1 MILTY
6 PTVST
11 AYTVQRWG
19 NVNYSMYPGG
29 RHMGIDI
36 GGPMVGAPI
45 YAVCDGVVKE
55 VNLVGAHGY
64 GRHVIIQH
72 DGFVTLYAHLHKVFV
87 MAGEELRSGEKIG
100 EMGGDP
106 KDNDPIDGA
115 STGTHLHFEV
125 ILPSKPEGD
134 SVKTFAGWTVDPFP
148 YLLKRYSPAPIN
160 IGKVLPTD
168 GLRVRSAPN
177 VTAQKLE
184 GLVYKDELPVMELKI
199 VGNDTW
205 ARLMSLRE
213 EWVAVIHNGRKYM
226 DLLPL
231 PAPTPNQEPVPEV
244 PIEIPVP
251 KNSKARLV
259 ISIEDGKASIES
271 YEEMK

>member
-72 DGFVTLYAHLHKVFV
+72 DGFQTLYAHLHKVFV
-87 MAGEELRSGEKIG
+87 TEGQTLISGAKIG

-106 KDNDPIDGA
+106 KDSDPIDGA

-125 ILPSKPEGD
+125 ILAAKPEGD
-134 SVKTFAGWTVDPFP
+134 SVKTFAGWTVDPFA
-148 YLLKRYSPAPIN
+148 YLLKRYSPAPIH

-168 GLRVRSAPN
+168 GLRVRSAPKT
-177 VTAQKLE
+177 TAQKLD
-184 GLVYKDELPVMELKI
+184 GLIYRDERPVMELKT

-213 EWVAVIHNGRKYM
+213 EWVAVIFQGRKYM
-226 DLLPL
+226 ELLPVPVVDSEPEPPVVVIPPSK
-231 PAPTPNQEPVPEV
+231 PA
-244 PIEIPVP
+244 
-251 KNSKARLV
+251 KMRLV
-259 ISIEDGKASIES
+259 VIIEDGKASVES
-271 YEEMK
+271 CEVS

>member
-6 PTVST
+6 PTTPT

-72 DGFVTLYAHLHKVFV
+72 DGFMTLYAHLHKVFV
-87 MAGEELRSGEKIG
+87 MAGHELRSGDKIG

-125 ILPSKPEGD
+125 ILPAKPDGD

-148 YLLKRYSPAPIN
+148 YLLKRYSPPPIY

-168 GLRVRSAPN
+168 GLRVRLTSN

-184 GLVYKDELPVMELKI
+184 GLIYKDERAVMELKTI
-199 VGNDTW
+199 GKDTW

-213 EWVAVIHNGRKYM
+213 EWAAVVYQGRKYM
-226 DLLPL
+226 ELHPVPVSAPEPESPVVV
-231 PAPTPNQEPVPEV
+231 PAPTP
-244 PIEIPVP
+244 
-251 KNSKARLV
+251 SKMRLV
-259 ISIEDGKASIES
+259 VIISDGKASIEC
-271 YEEMK
+271 YEVL